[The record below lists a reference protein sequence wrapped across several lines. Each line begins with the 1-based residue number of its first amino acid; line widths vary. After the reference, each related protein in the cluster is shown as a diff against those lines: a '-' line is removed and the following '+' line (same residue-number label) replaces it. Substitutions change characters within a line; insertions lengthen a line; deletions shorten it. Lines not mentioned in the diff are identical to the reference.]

1 MSLNLVEVPTGAA
14 LTIREMLAL
23 GSEEQ
28 LRISYLSGTG
38 DVVGTFIHWM
48 DGRHDPR
55 VPVITY
61 SAMFYDIV
69 QALSAHAQIIT
80 PWNSEGVSDPRFKF
94 ETIAREPSSGGLAK
108 IVGELQYTQK
118 CIAAINQYDP
128 HIVVSNTD
136 FQPLGWRNVKRKRR
150 LILSAHNT
158 FWPMGSRPSDLKS
171 LAKLAIVKFQ
181 AAALDGAVCTSSE
194 CQRQIASVTRNRV
207 LGQVEFPQLVDEF
220 ELNAASSARRLL
232 YLGRIEASKGV
243 FMLLDAFT
251 AVSASVPGLSLTF
264 AGTGTAEKELEEKIA
279 ATGSHD
285 VRFVGNLDA
294 KGVHAAIAD
303 SDLIVCPTMTTF
315 NEGLALVGFEA
326 AAHGVPSLVSSVVP
340 AADLLGQGCMVFTAD
355 DSASLRRALASL
367 TADAE
372 SYQRLK
378 AEVVKIRPS
387 LYDRSKSWGSMLL
400 SAMMAA

>member
-1 MSLNLVEVPTGAA
+1 MSLNLVEVPAGAA
-14 LTIREMLAL
+14 LSIRETL
-23 GSEEQ
+23 GIGREEQ

-38 DVVGTFIHWM
+38 DVVGTFRHWT

-61 SAMFYDIV
+61 SAMFYELV
-69 QALSAHAQIIT
+69 QELSAHAQIIT

-94 ETIAREPSSGGLAK
+94 ETIARGGSRIGVAK
-108 IVGELQYTQK
+108 IASELQYTRK
-118 CIAAINQYDP
+118 CIAAINRYDP

-136 FQPLGWRNVKRKRR
+136 FQPLGWRSLKRNRK

-158 FWPMGSRPSDLKS
+158 FWPMGSRPSGLKS
-171 LAKLAIVKFQ
+171 LTKLAILKFQ
-181 AAALDGAVCTSSE
+181 AEALDGAICTSSE
-194 CQRQIASVTRNRV
+194 CQRQISSVTRNRV

-220 ELNAASSARRLL
+220 DLNAASSARRLL

-243 FMLLDAFT
+243 FMLLDAFS
-251 AVSASVPGLSLTF
+251 AVRASVPGLSLTF
-264 AGTGTAEKELEEKIA
+264 AGSGTAEKELVDKIA
-279 ATGSHD
+279 ATGFHD

-340 AADLLGQGCMVFTAD
+340 AADLLGRGCVVFKAD
-355 DSASLRRALASL
+355 DDASLRSALVSL
-367 TADAE
+367 AADAE
-372 SYQRLK
+372 RYQRLK

-387 LYDRSKSWGSMLL
+387 LYDRSKSWGSNLVSTML
-400 SAMMAA
+400 SN

>member
-1 MSLNLVEVPTGAA
+1 MSLNLVEMPTGAA
-14 LTIREMLAL
+14 LTIREILGL
-23 GSEEQ
+23 GSEEL

-38 DVVGTFIHWM
+38 DVVGTFRHWM

-61 SAMFYDIV
+61 SAMFYDMV
-69 QALSAHAQIIT
+69 EALSAHAQIIT

-94 ETIAREPSSGGLAK
+94 ETIAREPSSGVAK
-108 IVGELQYTQK
+108 VASELRYTRK
-118 CIAAINQYDP
+118 CIAAINLYDP

-136 FQPLGWRNVKRKRR
+136 FQPLGWRSLKKKRR

-171 LAKLAIVKFQ
+171 LAKLAILKFQ

-220 ELNAASSARRLL
+220 ELNGASSARRLL

-243 FMLLDAFT
+243 FMLLDAFA

-355 DSASLRRALASL
+355 DSASLRSALASL

-372 SYQRLK
+372 RYQRLK

-387 LYDRSKSWGSMLL
+387 LYDRSKSWGSALVSTML
-400 SAMMAA
+400 SN